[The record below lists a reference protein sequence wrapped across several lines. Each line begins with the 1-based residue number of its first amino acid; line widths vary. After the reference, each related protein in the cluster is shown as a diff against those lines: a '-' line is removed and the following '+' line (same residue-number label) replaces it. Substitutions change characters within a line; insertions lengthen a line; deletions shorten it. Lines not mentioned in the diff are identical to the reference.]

1 MDASGKYTK
10 SAQHSKTFSL
20 FAGAF
25 SYFPT
30 LLSHSSLQPLV
41 IMDSSSLKHRQFELN
56 TKPLSFY
63 IWLYHFVNPPSL
75 STRLPLAHRID
86 PGRGH
91 AGDGSIIS
99 QWASFL
105 YHATVFLR
113 ITFGFL
119 PRTCFGQF
127 SGTHTAHADN
137 YIIRA
142 DAVLYKTLRAIR

>member
-75 STRLPLAHRID
+75 STRLPPLALFHCCRLRSACAHRID

-91 AGDGSIIS
+91 AGDGSVVPVSRNGIPPYNIWILTENVLRTIFQNAYILRMRII
-99 QWASFL
+99 
-105 YHATVFLR
+105 
-113 ITFGFL
+113 I
-119 PRTCFGQF
+119 
-127 SGTHTAHADN
+127 
-137 YIIRA
+137 
-142 DAVLYKTLRAIR
+142 